1 MLFAVILGGST
12 FKDLSGRLERHLFI
26 EGSARAGVA
35 AVLPER
41 LTLDVRDARRLG
53 TDAQDTHKRLR
64 RRQTRRRHHRG
75 PLRSDG

>member
-53 TDAQDTHKRLR
+53 TDAHDAYERHR
-64 RRQTRRRHHRG
+64 RRRRR
-75 PLRSDG
+75 